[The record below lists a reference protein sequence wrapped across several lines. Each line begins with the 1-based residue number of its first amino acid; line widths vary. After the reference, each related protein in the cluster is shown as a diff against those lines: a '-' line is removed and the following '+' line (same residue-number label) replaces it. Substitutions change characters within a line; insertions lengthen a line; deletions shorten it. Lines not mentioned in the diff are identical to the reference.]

1 MSMTRAVRAMPAV
14 FRVGFAELIAYRAE
28 MVVWILS
35 ATMPLIMLA
44 LWNSVVAEAPI
55 AGFGPT
61 EITRYFAA
69 ALVVRQLTGAWLVWH
84 LNWMIR
90 SGGLSA
96 RLLRPINPLVYEG
109 VTMLSAMP
117 LRIAVLTPM
126 LAGLVLWRPELV
138 IWPGAAALALFVVSV
153 LLAWVLTFLVQGL
166 FGMLAFWTDQSQGLF
181 GVWFTFWM
189 LLSGYIAPLQMFPEA
204 FQSVLAWLPFRGMIA
219 VPVELLGGFLTPRDA
234 LFDIGVQVAWTAILL
249 LVSAVVWRR
258 GIRRYGAF
266 GA

>member
-1 MSMTRAVRAMPAV
+1 MSVARTARAMPAM
-14 FRVGFAELIAYRAE
+14 FRIGFAELVAYRAE
-28 MVVWILS
+28 MVIWILS

-69 ALVVRQLTGAWLVWH
+69 TLVVRQLTGAWVLWH

-96 RLLRPINPLVYEG
+96 KLLRPINPLVYEA
-109 VTMLSAMP
+109 VTMLAAMP
-117 LRIAVLTPM
+117 LRMVVLAPM
-126 LAGLVLWRPELV
+126 MVGLVLWRPELV
-138 IWPGAAALALFVVSV
+138 AWPGWPAMGLFGLSV
-153 LLAWVLTFLVQGL
+153 LLAWLMSFLVQGL
-166 FGMLAFWTDQSQGLF
+166 FGMLAFWTDQSQGMF
-181 GVWFTFWM
+181 GVWFVLWM
-189 LLSGYIAPLQMFPEA
+189 LLSGYIAPLEMFPQPVQA
-204 FQSVLAWLPFRGMIA
+204 ALAWSPFRGMIA
-219 VPVELLGGFLTPRDA
+219 VPVELLGGFLSPRDA
-234 LFDIGVQVAWTAILL
+234 LFDIGVQVVWTLILASTSV
-249 LVSAVVWRR
+249 LVWKR